1 MNRHAKSETQSL
13 LSITL
18 IAKLTNKF
26 LAISHY
32 DVLWHIFSIYTILGS
47 FFFIFWSSVFLKW
60 KTLELI
66 DVIFLQ
72 FSILFFDHLSN
83 LQQRILF
90 KYGQIN
96 KLNNEEGTER
106 ENEAISWSEI
116 ERSQP
121 WPLLESY
128 LCKISGNL
136 SQLDTQP
143 DIFSSILNSVYPIEK
158 RWNPFSLH
166 FQMKASLEYSFK
178 S

>member
-1 MNRHAKSETQSL
+1 M
-13 LSITL
+13 
-18 IAKLTNKF
+18 F
-26 LAISHY
+26 LK
-32 DVLWHIFSIYTILGS
+32 
-47 FFFIFWSSVFLKW
+47 IFWSSVFLKW
-60 KTLELI
+60 KTLKLI

-72 FSILFFDHLSN
+72 FSILVFDHLSN

-128 LCKISGNL
+128 LCKISGNV
-136 SQLDTQP
+136 SQLDTHP
-143 DIFSSILNSVYPIEK
+143 DVFSSILSSVYPIEK
-158 RWNPFSLH
+158 RWNTLIFAYQNESQPR
-166 FQMKASLEYSFK
+166 FK
-178 S
+178 FFNHINQINFEPWSWH